1 VRHYRKFLSIV
12 VIFAC
17 MGWNEF
23 LFSEDWPA
31 WRGPNRDG
39 LCREKGLLKEWPKSG
54 PPLAWKTT
62 GIGEGFSGPA
72 VVGNMLYITG
82 HKDGKQWVF
91 ALDIGKQGKQVWAA
105 DFGPVR
111 HQGSGFPGTRAT
123 PTIDG
128 DRLYV
133 AGIAGELAC
142 MNIKDGKIIWQKDFV
157 KDFGGAA
164 PNWGFA
170 ESPLIDGELL
180 ICTPGGKENTMVALK
195 KSDGSVAWRAAL
207 GDAADYSSV
216 VKAKIGGVEQY
227 GNVTHKGIIGVDSQ
241 TGKLLWRY
249 GGMAVPEGIR
259 RGSNIATCIV
269 SGDSVFA
276 ARAYNHGGGRANIV
290 RNGDKLEAQEA
301 FFTEK
306 LQNHHGG
313 VVLVEGMLYGSSN
326 PNLLTCM
333 DYKTGEVKWADR
345 GSGKCS
351 VLFADGMLYCR
362 DEKGPLSLVV
372 ATPEGY
378 QQKGRFEQPDRS
390 RKNAWPHLVIADG
403 KMYVRDQDLLLC
415 YDVREKK

>member
-1 VRHYRKFLSIV
+1 MRHYRILLS
-12 VIFAC
+12 FAVFAASFV
-17 MGWNEF
+17 WNSV
-23 LFSEDWPA
+23 LVSADWPA
-31 WRGPNRDG
+31 WRGPNRDS
-39 LCREKGLLKEWPKSG
+39 LCQEKGLLKEWPENG

-62 GIGEGFSGPA
+62 GIGEGYSGPA
-72 VVGNMLYITG
+72 VVGNLLYITG
-82 HKDGKQWVF
+82 HKDDKQWVF
-91 ALDIGKQGKQVWAA
+91 ALDLGKQGKQVWAA

-111 HQGSGFPGTRAT
+111 HPGSGFPGTRAT

-133 AGIAGELAC
+133 LGIAGELTC
-142 MNIKDGKIIWQKDFV
+142 MDIENGKIIWRKDFV
-157 KDFGGAA
+157 KDFGGVT

-180 ICTPGGKENTMVALK
+180 ICTPGGRENTMVALK
-195 KSDGSVAWRAAL
+195 KTDGSVAWHSAL
-207 GDAADYSSV
+207 GDKTDYSSV
-216 VKAKIGGVEQY
+216 VKAKIGGIEQY
-227 GNVTHKGIIGVDSQ
+227 INATHQGVIGVESQ
-241 TGKLLWRY
+241 TGNLLWRY
-249 GGMAVPEGIR
+249 ARMAVPPGMHS
-259 RGSNIATCIV
+259 GSNIATCIV

-276 ARAYNHGGGRANIV
+276 ARAYNHGGGRADIV
-290 RNGDKLEAQEA
+290 RNGDKFEAQEA

-313 VVLVEGMLYGSSN
+313 VVLAEGMLYGSSN

-351 VLFADGMLYCR
+351 VLYADGMLFCR
-362 DEKGPLSLVV
+362 DEKGPLTLVA

-378 QQKGRFEQPDRS
+378 KQKGRFEQPDRS

-403 KMYVRDQDLLLC
+403 MMYVRDQDVLLC